1 MRISIHF
8 LQAVRKICGEMGF
21 SHIYIWRNRLARG
34 KTTASTRCE
43 QVEVGSKRERPLM
56 GREGGL

>member
-21 SHIYIWRNRLARG
+21 SHIYIYGAKSSSKKEDNDLD
-34 KTTASTRCE
+34 
-43 QVEVGSKRERPLM
+43 EV
-56 GREGGL
+56 